1 MHPELTLFQAS
12 TELVTRT
19 IGSTQAT
26 ATCDVGWRL
35 TNVENSTDEE
45 PPFPPEKSTT
55 GPVTPLL
62 TKMLFFT
69 FAMPLVIVSAFA
81 VVAVNVLRR

>member
-1 MHPELTLFQAS
+1 MHEELTLFQAS
-12 TELVTRT
+12 TELVTWT
-19 IGSTQAT
+19 FGSRQVTG
-26 ATCDVGWRL
+26 TCDVGWRL

-55 GPVTPLL
+55 GPVIPLL

-69 FAMPLVIVSAFA
+69 FAMPLVIVIAFA
-81 VVAVNVLRR
+81 MVAVNVLRR